1 VNTKIRVLLFQIIF
15 LHYFFLISLI
25 KLVAKFRKIDL
36 ALNGPKCT
44 FALTIAKKICKMLLD
59 PKSFYQLLAEQIKI
73 ERMKKDVSQQNLAD
87 HLDLSRTSI
96 MNIETGRHKPS
107 LFQVL
112 QIANYL
118 NIDYTTL
125 IPYKFKKPGTSPANT
140 KVKVNKGLTDDGK
153 VTELDKSSQT
163 AINKF
168 LSNLK

>member
-1 VNTKIRVLLFQIIF
+1 MLP
-15 LHYFFLISLI
+15 
-25 KLVAKFRKIDL
+25 D
-36 ALNGPKCT
+36 
-44 FALTIAKKICKMLLD
+44 FA
-59 PKSFYQLLAEQIKI
+59 SFYQLLAEQIKI

-107 LFQVL
+107 LYQVL

-125 IPYKFKKPGTSPANT
+125 IPYKFKKPGTAPGN
-140 KVKVNKGLTDDGK
+140 VKVNKGLTDDGK
-153 VTELDKSSQT
+153 VAELDQSSKT